1 MGFDYSDAFGAMTL
15 LDGQITTTN
24 ASAIFPP
31 GQVFYWRGGTDRKN
45 SALVK
50 WVQLDN
56 SGCSQGE
63 ALITDFAV
71 FNGFGVAKASTAQ
84 GKLPG
89 EFRGIAAATIASN
102 AFGFMIIGGYCEKAD
117 VSLTVATGEMLTL
130 SGSTAG
136 KLTPAGASSQNNAT
150 FGTSVFAT
158 IPFPV
163 AIAKTSFATG
173 VGSVQII
180 GIWG

>member
-1 MGFDYSDAFGAMTL
+1 MGLDYADAFGAMTL

-24 ASAIFPP
+24 TSAIFPP
-31 GQVFYWRGGTDRKN
+31 GQIFYWRGGTDRKN
-45 SALVK
+45 TALVK

-56 SGCSQGE
+56 NGCSQGE
-63 ALITDFAV
+63 ALISDLAV
-71 FNGFGVAKASTAQ
+71 FNGFGVAKAGT
-84 GKLPG
+84 GDGRLP

-117 VSLTVATGEMLTL
+117 LSLTCATGEMLSM

-136 KLTPAGASSQNNAT
+136 KLSPNKASSNLNAT
-150 FGTSVFAT
+150 LGTSVFVT
-158 IPFPV
+158 IPFVV